1 MKKKFISFWKD
12 YAEVTMESFKWLKK
26 HWFGYIILIIV
37 VLACEYIWFFGIDAD
52 SIKDRIK
59 GMFCTK
65 LNKCVEEEREEL

>member
-1 MKKKFISFWKD
+1 MKRKFISFWKD
-12 YAEVTMESFKWLKK
+12 YAEVTNASWNWLKK

-37 VLACEYIWFFGIDAD
+37 LGAAQWAWLFRS

-59 GMFCTK
+59 DIFSTK